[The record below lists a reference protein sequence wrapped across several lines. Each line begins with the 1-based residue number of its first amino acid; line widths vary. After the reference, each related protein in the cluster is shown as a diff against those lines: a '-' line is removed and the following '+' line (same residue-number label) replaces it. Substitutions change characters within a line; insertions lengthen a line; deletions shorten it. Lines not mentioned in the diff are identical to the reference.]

1 MHPSSSSFSIGISN
15 GNAIHLRGVC
25 RKFITD
31 HSCCFKGISI
41 MFCISSQA
49 IGKESTP
56 IPLDGARDEVVHGS
70 GHEQQL
76 SVLKPKT
83 DRDLYL
89 DDICKMYPDIN
100 MSKLSEHMSYYENW
114 ASVRMDAALKAYGKV
129 NDMLMNGKL
138 TYYRDYMDPGVE
150 A

>member
-1 MHPSSSSFSIGISN
+1 MGLPSTSEVCADNSSSTALVASKASP
-15 GNAIHLRGVC
+15 
-25 RKFITD
+25 
-31 HSCCFKGISI
+31 SCSA
-41 MFCISSQA
+41 SVDQA

-89 DDICKMYPDIN
+89 DDIRKMYPDIN
-100 MSKLSEHMSYYENW
+100 MSKFSEHMSYYENW
-114 ASVRMDAALKAYGKV
+114 ASVRMDAA
-129 NDMLMNGKL
+129 
-138 TYYRDYMDPGVE
+138 
-150 A
+150 